1 MHKDFLYTG
10 FFVWLGFPNKSF
22 TSLRVQVSP
31 FRTCLLGR
39 KRHQRSTLWVVV
51 QQSVTMKPLGRE
63 QCPVLRFKTI
73 RTGLGREAPPRL
85 PVRRGS
91 LEPVH

>member
-1 MHKDFLYTG
+1 MREYFLYTG

-22 TSLRVQVSP
+22 TLLKIQISP

-39 KRHQRSTLWVVV
+39 KGHQRSTLWLVV

-63 QCPVLRFKTI
+63 HSVP
-73 RTGLGREAPPRL
+73 
-85 PVRRGS
+85 S
-91 LEPVH
+91 